1 MTTTLFYA
9 TLLTAALSCALVT
22 GVIFAFAIVVMPGI
36 SVLDDRGFLRAFQV
50 VDAVIQHGSP
60 LFFLV
65 LLGSAVTV
73 CAAAVLGLWSV
84 AGVDRDLVAVA
95 AIVYVVGVQLPTIT
109 VNVPLNNAVQRLDV
123 AAATPEA
130 ARDARLAFEPRW
142 NRWNLVRLLLALGVT
157 VVLLVVALR
166 V

>member
-22 GVIFAFAIVVMPGI
+22 GIIFAFAMVIMPGI
-36 SVLDDRGFLRAFQV
+36 GVLDDRGFLRAFQV
-50 VDAVIQHGSP
+50 IDAVIQHGSP

-65 LLGSAVTV
+65 WLGSAVTV
-73 CAAAVLGLWSV
+73 CAAGLLGLWTA
-84 AGVDRDLVAVA
+84 AGADRVLLVVA
-95 AIVYVVGVQLPTIT
+95 ATVYLVGVQVPTVT

-123 AAATPEA
+123 AATTPAA

-142 NRWNLVRLLLALGVT
+142 NQWNVVRLWLALGVT